1 MLKFIRTALLGAS
14 CALAATAALAQAY
27 PTKPIKMVV
36 AYGPGSGAD
45 IVGRILAERLTQQL
59 GQTVVVENLA
69 GAGGALGTNLV
80 AKAAPDGYTILMAPT
95 TLTVS
100 PALQATPSYDP
111 VKNFTGVTR
120 VAIQPMAIVTSADS
134 PFKSM
139 KDMMAFAKAN
149 PGKLSYG
156 TSGKGSPS
164 HLEMELIKAMR
175 GLDIQDV
182 PYKSFGTAITDTI
195 SGQVSYYF
203 PTFPAALPHIKG
215 GKVRALAVGSPER
228 APQAPDIPTI
238 AEELGVP
245 GYEVSVW
252 YGVVAPAGTPAE
264 IVSRLNTEIAKAL
277 EVPAVRER
285 IVNTGAVV
293 SYAPTDKFNEQIRAE
308 TTKWTKLVKELKL
321 EATQ

>member
-156 TSGKGSPS
+156 TSGK
-164 HLEMELIKAMR
+164 
-175 GLDIQDV
+175 
-182 PYKSFGTAITDTI
+182 
-195 SGQVSYYF
+195 
-203 PTFPAALPHIKG
+203 
-215 GKVRALAVGSPER
+215 VRR
-228 APQAPDIPTI
+228 AT
-238 AEELGVP
+238 
-245 GYEVSVW
+245 S
-252 YGVVAPAGTPAE
+252 
-264 IVSRLNTEIAKAL
+264 
-277 EVPAVRER
+277 
-285 IVNTGAVV
+285 
-293 SYAPTDKFNEQIRAE
+293 
-308 TTKWTKLVKELKL
+308 KWS
-321 EATQ
+321 